1 MAESHTMGSTAAPRR
16 RTPCNDVLAAAAAAD
31 PLGHRIHIALAM
43 LWAFTIPLQMIPAAK
58 DIALVLLLGWAAI
71 RALLGGMRSAWRPLF
86 SRPLAWFLTAWGLW
100 TCATM
105 LWSVDP
111 QSGLEELANYRSFLV
126 PLAVFPI
133 LLELRRMLWAFLA
146 GAAIVNLIQAMQAMG
161 VPGFTPEVPDR
172 FFAWMAP
179 NPGGLLIAAAFVAH
193 AAWLVVERRGGLSFL
208 HIAGA
213 ALAALGLALM
223 QNRGGMVAA
232 VLAIIILLLTV
243 VALLPRARST
253 VLLVATCLTF
263 GLSAGLL
270 IDDVLLGSSIGD
282 PVRQRMQ
289 EGIDDVQDAPQYEV
303 KRLVQRSVTFRLT
316 AWRDL
321 LQIIQARPLGGTG
334 LGGLA
339 PALLGVGNDAE
350 IAAELPPHRHGHNTW
365 LFTAAA
371 TGLIGLALML
381 CTIGGA
387 ALDMLRRLNTFPET
401 MVCLGILL
409 TWVIAN
415 LFDSL
420 ILSGGTSC
428 LLILGLLAS
437 FIPRENPAT

>member
-1 MAESHTMGSTAAPRR
+1 MSNSHINGAAAKSRR
-16 RTPCNDVLAAAAAAD
+16 LVPLSEVLAAGASAD
-31 PLGHRIHIALAM
+31 PLGHRIHVVLAM

-58 DIALVLLLGWAAI
+58 DVSLVLLLGWAAS
-71 RALLGGMRSAWRPLF
+71 RAILGGMRTAWRPLF
-86 SRPLAWFLTAWGLW
+86 TRPVAWFLTAWGLW
-100 TCATM
+100 TCAAM

-111 QSGLEELANYRSFLV
+111 RAGIEELVNYRSFLI

-133 LLELRRMLWAFLA
+133 LLELRRLLWAFLA
-146 GAAIVNLIQAMQAMG
+146 GVAIVNLIQALQAMG
-161 VPGFTPEVPDR
+161 VPGFSPQVPER

-193 AAWLVVERRGGLSFL
+193 AAWIVVERRGGMSGL
-208 HIAGA
+208 HIGGA

-223 QNRGGMVAA
+223 QNRGGIVAA

-243 VALLPRARST
+243 IALLPRARST
-253 VLLVATCLTF
+253 VLLVAASMTF

-270 IDDVLLGSSIGD
+270 IDDVLLGSAIGD

-289 EGIDDVQDAPQYEV
+289 EGVDDVSNTPQYEV

-321 LQIIQARPLGGTG
+321 LEVIWAKPLGGTG
-334 LGGLA
+334 LGGIA
-339 PALLGVGNDAE
+339 PALLTIGDNAE
-350 IAAELPPHRHGHNTW
+350 NAAELPPHRHGHNSW

-371 TGLIGLALML
+371 TGLIGLGLMI
-381 CTIGGA
+381 CTLGSA
-387 ALDMLRRLNTFPET
+387 TLDLLNRLTAFPEAI
-401 MVCLGILL
+401 VCLGILL
-409 TWVIAN
+409 TWMIAN
-415 LFDSL
+415 MFDSL

-428 LLILGLLAS
+428 LLMLGLLAS
-437 FIPRENPAT
+437 FIPREKPV